1 MTLRDNILFGR
12 EFDKKRYVD
21 TMLACQLEPDLKE
34 MPAGDLSEIGE
45 KGINLSGGQKARVS
59 LARAVYKDSDI
70 ILMDDPISALDAHV
84 RKQVFLQVFQGLLK
98 DRTRILVTHAIDFVH
113 LADRVVIMKKGK
125 VQAQGTYE
133 ELKDNEYMQQVMDI
147 HKAHTKESK
156 EIAEKAEH
164 TNEFDLPEKSDES
177 DQEEALANLGLKLD
191 NLCMT
196 EDELDKKLKVFEGKK
211 NDAKYAE
218 DLKNAGSLFED
229 EAKEHLSVSKDTY
242 KQVFQRAGGLLP
254 FVVLLAA
261 MLFNHFFHVNEE
273 YEWQTWG
280 KTSFEEQQDRYAA
293 YTWTLTKYA
302 LTGAL
307 VNLAV
312 EVFVSLKAKQMGKNV
327 HQSLLT
333 KVMNAPINLFFDVTP
348 VGKIFKRFS
357 DDIHVFNGGI
367 FHGFRRIFG
376 DVTYLIFLFSLML
389 QFSSWILIF
398 SLVLIC
404 LCYQFVKPY
413 LYIDNQLHRVG
424 HALHSPME
432 SYMDQA
438 LRGNSI
444 IRAFDQTE
452 SYQMKRRYFVDKTT
466 VNFITHHSCWVW
478 FNLRIYYCSKLIFL
492 AALAIVISMKGT
504 SDDILLSILFTRTL
518 DLDWT
523 FHCIFGTYNWVERM
537 MVQVE
542 RILKMERIPQEKN
555 DGTQKVDKAEWPS
568 QGGVDFQDVVLR
580 YRQNTDI
587 VLNKL
592 SFEVKAGEK
601 VGIVGRTGAGKSTI
615 SAALSRIVELEAGKI
630 VIDGVDIA
638 KIDMQDLR
646 EQVTQIPQ
654 DPTLFTGSL
663 RYNLD
668 PFNKESDERI
678 EELVK
683 KAGLEH
689 LLTKSADDSEE
700 NKKKKNDKRKKE
712 EIEEEKKY
720 LEKFLSKEDLCNT
733 GLYYKIKENGSNLS
747 VGERQ
752 LVCIIRAILR
762 RNKIILLDEATA
774 NIDVVTEQTIQKL
787 IAEEFAGATVLT
799 IAHRLNTIIKSDKV
813 LILDKGQ
820 KVEYDSPQQLMANPD
835 SHFSKLLK
843 DLKKAKTEEK

>member
-1 MTLRDNILFGR
+1 
-12 EFDKKRYVD
+12 
-21 TMLACQLEPDLKE
+21 
-34 MPAGDLSEIGE
+34 
-45 KGINLSGGQKARVS
+45 
-59 LARAVYKDSDI
+59 
-70 ILMDDPISALDAHV
+70 
-84 RKQVFLQVFQGLLK
+84 
-98 DRTRILVTHAIDFVH
+98 
-113 LADRVVIMKKGK
+113 
-125 VQAQGTYE
+125 
-133 ELKDNEYMQQVMDI
+133 
-147 HKAHTKESK
+147 
-156 EIAEKAEH
+156 
-164 TNEFDLPEKSDES
+164 
-177 DQEEALANLGLKLD
+177 
-191 NLCMT
+191 
-196 EDELDKKLKVFEGKK
+196 
-211 NDAKYAE
+211 
-218 DLKNAGSLFED
+218 
-229 EAKEHLSVSKDTY
+229 
-242 KQVFQRAGGLLP
+242 
-254 FVVLLAA
+254 
-261 MLFNHFFHVNEE
+261 
-273 YEWQTWG
+273 
-280 KTSFEEQQDRYAA
+280 
-293 YTWTLTKYA
+293 
-302 LTGAL
+302 
-307 VNLAV
+307 
-312 EVFVSLKAKQMGKNV
+312 
-327 HQSLLT
+327 
-333 KVMNAPINLFFDVTP
+333 
-348 VGKIFKRFS
+348 
-357 DDIHVFNGGI
+357 
-367 FHGFRRIFG
+367 
-376 DVTYLIFLFSLML
+376 ML
-389 QFSSWILIF
+389 QFSSWILLF
-398 SLVLIC
+398 TLVLIF
-404 LCYQFVKPY
+404 LCYHIVKPY

-444 IRAFDQTE
+444 IRAFDQT
-452 SYQMKRRYFVDKTT
+452 STYQDKKRYFDDKTT
-466 VNFITHHSCWVW
+466 INFITHHSCWVW
-478 FNLRIYYCSKLIFL
+478 FNLRIYYTSKLIFL
-492 AALAIVISMKGT
+492 ASLAIVIAMKGT
-504 SDDILLSILFTRTL
+504 TDNILLSILFTRTL

-542 RILKMERIPQEKN
+542 RILKMEKIPQEKN
-555 DGTQKVDKAEWPS
+555 EGTQKVDASWPAE
-568 QGGVDFQDVVLR
+568 GGVDFKDVVLR

-615 SAALSRIVELEAGKI
+615 SAALSRIVELEAGQI

-668 PFNKESDERI
+668 PFNKVSDERI

-683 KAGLEH
+683 KAGLGH
-689 LLTKSADDSEE
+689 LLTKSADESEE

-720 LEKFLSKEDLCNT
+720 LEKFLDKEDLCHT

-752 LVCIIRAILR
+752 LVCICRAILR
-762 RNKIILLDEATA
+762 RNKIVLLDEATA

-787 IAEEFAGATVLT
+787 IAEEFEGATVLT

-820 KVEYDSPQQLMANPD
+820 KVEYDSPSNLMADPD

-843 DLKKAKTEEK
+843 DLKKAK